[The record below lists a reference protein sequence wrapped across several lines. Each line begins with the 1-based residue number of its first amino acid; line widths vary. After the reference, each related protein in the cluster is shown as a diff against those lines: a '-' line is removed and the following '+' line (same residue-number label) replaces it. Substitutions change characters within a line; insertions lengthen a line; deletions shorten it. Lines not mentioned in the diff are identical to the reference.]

1 MTEMTRSVPQDIE
14 IAQAATLKAIDEVAA
29 SVGVSPDELSPY
41 GRYKAKLPLE
51 VATRPARGALVLV
64 AGINPTPAGEGK
76 STVAV
81 GLAQALRKLDVNAVL
96 CLREPS
102 LGPVFGMK
110 GGAAGGGYAQ
120 VVPMEDINLHF
131 TGDMH
136 AIGSANALLS
146 AALDNHIHR
155 GNSLAVDVCNTVWRR
170 AIDMNDRA
178 LRNVV
183 VGIGGTANGVPRE
196 DGFVITAASEVMA
209 VFCLADGLADMT
221 ERLGRMIVAYN
232 GGGEPVRAGDLKVE
246 GAMAVLLRDAL
257 SPNLVQTLEGGPAF
271 VHGGPFGNIAHGCN
285 SLIATK
291 AALALGDVVVTEAG
305 FGADLGAEKF
315 FNIKCRIGDL
325 NPRVAVVVATAR
337 ALRRHGGVAKEDL
350 AEANPDAVGRGL
362 PNLEKHVEIVQA
374 HGVPPVVAVNRFDDD
389 TDEEYQVIAQR
400 CQELGVP
407 CVSTEVWARGGE
419 GGLELAEAVQA
430 SLASGESK
438 FEFLYPLEMP
448 VAEKIETVAKKIYG
462 AGSVSWLPK
471 ARKRLRALER
481 HGYGHLPVCMAKTQY
496 SLSDDASQLGRPT
509 NFEINVR
516 ELGVAAG
523 AGFIVV
529 YLGDILTMP
538 GLPARPAAESMR
550 LTKDGAIE
558 GLF

>member
-81 GLAQALRKLDVNAVL
+81 GLAQALRKLDVSAVL

-131 TGDMH
+131 TGDLH

-146 AALDNHIHR
+146 AALDNHMHH
-155 GNSLAVDVCNTVWRR
+155 GNSLAVDVRNTVWHR

-209 VFCLADGLADMT
+209 VFCLADSLSDMT

-232 GGGEPVRAGDLKVE
+232 GGGDPVCARDLKVE
-246 GAMAVLLRDAL
+246 GALAVLLRDAL

-291 AALALGDVVVTEAG
+291 TALALGDVVVTEAG

-337 ALRRHGGVAKEDL
+337 ALRHHGGVAKEDL

-448 VAEKIETVAKKIYG
+448 VAEKVETVAKKIYG

-481 HGYGHLPVCMAKTQY
+481 HGYGDLPICMAKTQY
-496 SLSDDASQLGRPT
+496 SLSDEASQLGRPT
-509 NFEINVR
+509 NFEIKVR